1 MSLITDEMRALI
13 GVRGE
18 PVTSAIPVSEEL
30 LRRFV
35 HGVMEDNP
43 VHWDH
48 EVAAKSRYGEVVAPP
63 LFVSHVHRR
72 APGDPDP
79 FERFVEEPDHDGTLL
94 AKSGTTGGLP
104 AIETDLK
111 SLLNGGTEAEFYQ
124 LAKVGDVITA
134 QSEYLDVTE
143 RESRSGPMLIIRI
156 ATTYTNQHGE
166 LLAVITNSIIRR

>member
-1 MSLITDEMRALI
+1 MSLITDEMRTLI

-18 PVTSAIPVSEEL
+18 PVTSPIPVSEEL

-35 HGVMEDNP
+35 HGVMEDDP
-43 VHWDH
+43 VHWDRD
-48 EVAAKSRYGEVVAPP
+48 AAARSRYGEVVATP
-63 LFVSHVHRR
+63 LFVSHTHRR

-79 FERFVEEPDHDGTLL
+79 FERFVEEPDNDGTLL
-94 AKSGTTGGLP
+94 PTRGTMGGLP
-104 AIETDLK
+104 AIETHLK

-124 LAKVGDVITA
+124 LAKIGDVVTA
-134 QSEYLDVTE
+134 QSEYVDISE

-166 LLAVITNSIIRR
+166 VLAVITNSIIRR